1 MKGLEI
7 KTAGMKAL
15 EESVLFRTMTKEE
28 ILDCLL
34 YTSSIEK
41 VPETG
46 DNTVT
51 YAAAI
56 VACIVLGGAVTVLI
70 GARKKKGM

>member
-1 MKGLEI
+1 MELPDSI
-7 KTAGMKAL
+7 
-15 EESVLFRTMTKEE
+15 V
-28 ILDCLL
+28 
-34 YTSSIEK
+34 SIEK
-41 VPETG
+41 VQETG

-70 GARKKKGM
+70 GSRKKKDI